1 MDRVEVFRGGYGDS
15 KPLFGPLPGVRLRN
29 AIAYEFALPE
39 RFEPKPG
46 RTRLERVFILAD
58 VGVSMAQPCW
68 RRAVRADGSV
78 VPGLDGD
85 LDGSWYVDLIEL
97 TDNGGS
103 VISRDLYADVIVPT
117 DGRHQRLLDL
127 DEFGDALAEGV
138 LPVDAAVDGLRRWQ
152 RFLDS
157 CLHRDRD
164 PSGTWTDFPPKAIEE
179 LAALP
184 GPLGPVVTFD
194 G

>member
-1 MDRVEVFRGGYGDS
+1 MDRVQVWSGAYGDPE
-15 KPLFGPLPGVRLRN
+15 PLFGPLPGIRHGN

-58 VGVSMAQPCW
+58 FGVSMAQPCW
-68 RRAVRADGSV
+68 RREVRADGTV
-78 VPGLDGD
+78 VRGLDGD
-85 LDGSWYVDLIEL
+85 
-97 TDNGGS
+97 
-103 VISRDLYADVIVPT
+103 
-117 DGRHQRLLDL
+117 
-127 DEFGDALAEGV
+127 
-138 LPVDAAVDGLRRWQ
+138 RRWQ

-164 PSGTWTDFPPKAIEE
+164 PSGTWPDFPPRAIKD

-184 GPLGPVVTFD
+184 GPLGPVVTF
-194 G
+194 GG